1 MCVVGHALSS
11 MRAMCILQGLNLC
24 AGLSPGMLN
33 VQHDNRASLM
43 MLVTTT
49 TIMIVVV

>member
-1 MCVVGHALSS
+1 

-24 AGLSPGMLN
+24 AGLSPGMLD
-33 VQHDNRASLM
+33 VQHDNRAPLV
-43 MLVTTT
+43 MLVKTTT